1 MHSGQVHVTPTTFY
15 QSFTHKKK
23 KKKKPFGTNSRQRF
37 SAGKQQ
43 TRSFWCENYENTTHD
58 SHNIHDHIKKPHKPS
73 CQLENFKSF
82 YRAMNKWNTSP
93 RGEKKMQTEF
103 YTTSI
108 VIFAM
113 FIALLDFLPLVIA
126 LFHQERNKSSA
137 TITPVSFP
145 LTRADN
151 LLSLSFPEET
161 DKMRCHLLLGKA
173 TFKCIKFAPK

>member
-15 QSFTHKKK
+15 QSFTKKERK
-23 KKKKPFGTNSRQRF
+23 KSHLGQILGKDSVQVNNKQDHFGVKIMRTQ
-37 SAGKQQ
+37 
-43 TRSFWCENYENTTHD
+43 HD